1 MSSEAVAWA
10 GLIGVDG
17 GIPSTPANPVRPEIP
32 GDDGLLD
39 AYSNAVVGASERV
52 SPSVVHIESF
62 HGAKGGDPRRPREGR
77 GSGSGFVFTSSG
89 YILTNSHVV
98 HGASRVEVT
107 LADGSRHPADLIGDD
122 PETDL
127 AVVRVKASGLTPVAL
142 GDSQALRVGQL
153 AIAIGHPYGF
163 QVTVTA
169 GVVSALG
176 RSLRSQAG
184 RLIDDV
190 LQTDAALNPGNSGGP
205 LVSSRGEV
213 IGVNT
218 AIIPSAQGICFA
230 IAINTAKF
238 VAGRLIRDGRV
249 RRSRIGAAVQTVPL
263 PRRVV
268 DAHDLAVSSGVL
280 IVAIEPRGPA
290 DRAGLEEGDV
300 VLAFE
305 GQPVAGLD
313 DLHRLLTE
321 GRVGLRASLDVLR
334 RDGLVAVEIIPEESL
349 GG

>member
-1 MSSEAVAWA
+1 MSIETLEWAAARGDEVGEAGVVPPPVA
-10 GLIGVDG
+10 L
-17 GIPSTPANPVRPEIP
+17 
-32 GDDGLLD
+32 DDGELLD
-39 AYSNAVVGASERV
+39 AYSNAVIRAAEKV

-62 HGAKGGDPRRPREGR
+62 HRAKAGDGRRGREGR
-77 GSGSGFVFTSSG
+77 GTGSGFVFTSNG

-98 HGASRVEVT
+98 HDADRVEVT
-107 LADGSRHPADLIGDD
+107 LADGGRHPADLIGDD
-122 PETDL
+122 PETDI
-127 AVVRVKASGLTPVAL
+127 AVVRVRAGGLVPATL
-142 GDSQALRVGQL
+142 GDSKSVRVGQL

-169 GVVSALG
+169 GVVGALG
-176 RSLRSQAG
+176 RSLRSQSG

-205 LVSSRGEV
+205 LVTSRGEV
-213 IGVNT
+213 VGVNT

-249 RRSRIGAAVQTVPL
+249 RRSRIGVAVQTAPL

-268 DAHDLAVSSGVL
+268 DRHDLDVNSGVL
-280 IVAIEPRGPA
+280 IMAVEPGGPA
-290 DRAGLEEGDV
+290 EVAGLEEGDV
-300 VLAFE
+300 VVGFD
-305 GQPVAGLD
+305 GRPVAGLD

-321 GRVGLRASLDVLR
+321 DRVGVRAGLDVLR
-334 RDGLVAVEIIPEESL
+334 RDGKLALDIVPRESE
-349 GG
+349 G

>member
-1 MSSEAVAWA
+1 MIWA
-10 GLIGVDG
+10 GASGVNEET
-17 GIPSTPANPVRPEIP
+17 SP
-32 GDDGLLD
+32 GLPTMRAVHDDDLLD
-39 AYSNAVVGASERV
+39 AYSSAVVRASERV
-52 SPSVVHIESF
+52 SPSVVHIESI
-62 HGAKGGDPRRPREGR
+62 HKARQNGPRGPREGR
-77 GSGSGFVFTSSG
+77 GTGSGFVFTSNG

-98 HGASRVEVT
+98 HGASQVEVT
-107 LADGSRHPADLIGDD
+107 LADGRRQSADLIGDD

-127 AVVRVKASGLTPVAL
+127 AVVRVKASDLTPAAL
-142 GDSQALRVGQL
+142 GDSKALRVGQL

-205 LVSSRGEV
+205 LVNSRGEV

-230 IAINTAKF
+230 IAVNTAKF

-249 RRSRIGAAVQTVPL
+249 RRSRIGVAVQTVAL
-263 PRRVV
+263 PERVI
-268 DAHDLAVSSGVL
+268 DDHDLTVKSGVL
-280 IVAIEPRGPA
+280 IVAIEDHGPA
-290 DRAGLEEGDV
+290 EKAGLEEGDV
-300 VLAFE
+300 IITFNDR
-305 GQPVAGLD
+305 PIAGLD

-321 GRVGLRASLDVLR
+321 EQVGQRANLEVLR
-334 RDGLVAVEIIPEESL
+334 RGSRVELDIIPEEANR
-349 GG
+349 

>member
-1 MSSEAVAWA
+1 MSSAATTWTGSSGLEDGPA
-10 GLIGVDG
+10 GSVRGPVG
-17 GIPSTPANPVRPEIP
+17 PSNSN
-32 GDDGLLD
+32 DDELLD
-39 AYSNAVVGASERV
+39 AYSSAVVRASERV

-62 HGAKGGDPRRPREGR
+62 RRPRAGDPRASREGR
-77 GSGSGFVFTSSG
+77 GTGSGFVFTSSG

-98 HGASRVEVT
+98 HDASRVEVT
-107 LADGSRHPADLIGDD
+107 LTDGSRHPADLIGDD

-127 AVVRVKASGLTPVAL
+127 AVVRVKASDLPSATL
-142 GDSQALRVGQL
+142 GDSKVLRVGQL

-163 QVTVTA
+163 QLTVTA

-176 RSLRSQAG
+176 RSLRSQSG

-205 LVSSRGEV
+205 LVNSRGEA

-263 PRRVV
+263 PRRLV
-268 DAHDLAVSSGVL
+268 DRHDLAVNSGVL
-280 IVAIEPRGPA
+280 IVAVEPHGPA
-290 DRAGLEEGDV
+290 EQAGLEEGDV
-300 VLAFE
+300 IVAFE
-305 GQPVAGLD
+305 GRPIAGLD

-321 GRVGLRASLDVLR
+321 EQVGIRASLDLLR
-334 RDGLVAVEIIPEESL
+334 RDAMIALDVVPQES

>member
-1 MSSEAVAWA
+1 MNSEALAWA
-10 GLIGVDG
+10 GLIGIDG
-17 GIPSTPANPVRPEIP
+17 GVSATPPNPVRPSIP
-32 GDDGLLD
+32 DDDELLD
-39 AYSNAVVGASERV
+39 AYSSAVVRASERV
-52 SPSVVHIESF
+52 SPSVVHIESI
-62 HGAKGGDPRRPREGR
+62 HEGR
-77 GSGSGFVFTSSG
+77 GRGGRGTGSGFVFTTNG

-127 AVVRVKASGLTPVAL
+127 AVVRVKAQDLTPATL
-142 GDSQALRVGQL
+142 GDSKALKVGQL

-205 LVSSRGEV
+205 LVTSRGEV

-268 DAHDLAVSSGVL
+268 DRHDLHVNSGVL
-280 IVAIEPRGPA
+280 IVAVEPGGPA
-290 DRAGLEEGDV
+290 ERAGLEEGDV
-300 VLAFE
+300 ITSFE
-305 GQPVAGLD
+305 GRPIAGLD
-313 DLHRLLTE
+313 DLHKLLTE
-321 GRVGLRASLDVLR
+321 EKVGHRANLEVLR
-334 RDGLVAVEIIPEESL
+334 RDRLVDADIVPEESK
-349 GG
+349 G